1 MYVWIG
7 LSLNDELQDFS
18 NNIIQYSFKKNIKT
32 PLNALPIHIS
42 LRISFD
48 IQNELYR
55 KIEDEILL
63 FAKSLK
69 PFNVSFKQIEKN
81 NNIIWL
87 RCEDN
92 HILLESHNFLCEI
105 LKEKHN
111 IPYHEFDNNFIFHST
126 LFMDDHD
133 KINKEFS
140 NVSGLKF
147 PKNININKMLLGT
160 SENGEPGTFKVK
172 KTIIIGV

>member
-1 MYVWIG
+1 M
-7 LSLNDELQDFS
+7 
-18 NNIIQYSFKKNIKT
+18 
-32 PLNALPIHIS
+32 
-42 LRISFD
+42 
-48 IQNELYR
+48 
-55 KIEDEILL
+55 
-63 FAKSLK
+63 
-69 PFNVSFKQIEKN
+69 
-81 NNIIWL
+81 